1 MSPLDGNMPHA
12 SFLQDIQNWVWK
24 RFPARQLSASDI
36 FYVMQWAETGV
47 PSIYFMDGFE
57 AWLRAHPKE
66 FITNANLANL
76 RFEADRIIE
85 GYRSLHPVQQHIE
98 MNVKDPFETM
108 LHRLEI
114 LGKSTQ
120 DEALRQDLRR
130 IYQQIRTSQREA
142 QSKYSDWNKHAE
154 IYYTFKARALIQWD
168 ECIESLI
175 AQCFSRLPQEK
186 QEEMKKLTPAE
197 NLHLLRLGD
206 EAQEQYQ
213 KTQFH
218 QRIAKHYGMESLLDP
233 I

>member
-1 MSPLDGNMPHA
+1 MSALDGNMPHA

-24 RFPARQLSASDI
+24 RFPTRQLSASDI

-47 PSIYFMDGFE
+47 PSIFFIDGFE

-85 GYRSLHPVQQHIE
+85 GYRSLHPVQLPVEI
-98 MNVKDPFETM
+98 NVEDPFETM
-108 LHRLEI
+108 RHRLEI

-120 DEALRQDLRR
+120 DEALRKDLRK
-130 IYQQIRTSQREA
+130 IYQQIRTAQRET
-142 QSKYSDWNKHAE
+142 QSQYPDWNQRAE
-154 IYYTFKARALIQWD
+154 SFYTLKARALIVWD

-175 AQCFSRLPQEK
+175 TQCFSRLPQEK
-186 QEEMKKLTPAE
+186 QEEMKVLTPAE

-206 EAQEQYQ
+206 EAQEMYK

-218 QRIAKHYGMESLLDP
+218 QRIAKHYEMESLLDP